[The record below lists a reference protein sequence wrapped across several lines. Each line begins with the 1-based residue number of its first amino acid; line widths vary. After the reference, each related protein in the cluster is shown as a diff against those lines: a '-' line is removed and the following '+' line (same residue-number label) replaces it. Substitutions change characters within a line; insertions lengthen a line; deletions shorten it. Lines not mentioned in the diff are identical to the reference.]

1 MKTGKFEFQENAEN
15 IAYEDLRFERY
26 AGDQIDTLSK
36 ADLIRYIIDE
46 AKHVQNERAGDLAEL
61 KGEHGNLEGFIS
73 QLSDEEKSLNQRA
86 ETIRMKQDE
95 ANQRLQNRQRQ
106 LESV

>member
-1 MKTGKFEFQENAEN
+1 MIPTNNPTYKEKNKMKTGKFEFQENTEN

-46 AKHVQNERAGDLAEL
+46 ARHVQNERSGDVSTL
-61 KGEHGNLEGFIS
+61 
-73 QLSDEEKSLNQRA
+73 
-86 ETIRMKQDE
+86 
-95 ANQRLQNRQRQ
+95 
-106 LESV
+106 